1 MIYFFAILLWISP
14 ASVDIQPHKEFGLG
28 LDLLLALV
36 VLEKL
41 HLAQTLFGFCARLV
55 GATEVF
61 AFLLRNDFVAVFD
74 FFDHRLPSSAN
85 FARPHSSVNTT
96 PAVELLASGG
106 FLRYVLNRTEAK
118 LTRHTKSSDGRIA
131 LITGGTDGLGR
142 AAAVLLAEHGYRV
155 FAGGR
160 NAERLAALQQLAG
173 ERKLPLTA
181 IELDVCDDASVD
193 RAVTEIEKTAATVD
207 VLVNNAGIAIAAVME
222 EITLEDLRRQFET
235 NYFGLVRMSQ
245 RVLPAMRRKLRGR
258 IINMSSIA
266 GKLVSPLFGPYSSS
280 KHAVEAVSDA
290 MRLEVYPFGIQ
301 VVLIE
306 PGYIPTSMNRNAG
319 ELSSAY
325 AKGAETSPYKAVYQG
340 FLNAWSK
347 TTKSSHYTPEDCARV
362 IVRAV
367 EDDRPRA
374 RYPVTREAKIG
385 ILARRWLSDR
395 AMDRHMR
402 KTMGIPDFQ
411 PAPPT
416 DARK

>member
-1 MIYFFAILLWISP
+1 L
-14 ASVDIQPHKEFGLG
+14 
-28 LDLLLALV
+28 
-36 VLEKL
+36 
-41 HLAQTLFGFCARLV
+41 
-55 GATEVF
+55 
-61 AFLLRNDFVAVFD
+61 
-74 FFDHRLPSSAN
+74 
-85 FARPHSSVNTT
+85 T
-96 PAVELLASGG
+96 PWKQ
-106 FLRYVLNRTEAK
+106 N
-118 LTRHTKSSDGRIA
+118 SDGRIA

-142 AAAVLLAEHGYRV
+142 AAAVMLAEHGYRI

-160 NAERLAALQQLAG
+160 NAERIAALQQLAR
-173 ERKLPLTA
+173 ERKLPITA
-181 IELDVCDDASVD
+181 MELDVCDDASVE
-193 RAVTEIEKTAATVD
+193 RAVTEIEKAAGTVD

-222 EITLEDLRRQFET
+222 EITLADLRRQFET

-245 RVLPAMRRKLRGR
+245 RVLPGMRRKRSGR

-280 KHAVEAVSDA
+280 KHAVEAASDA

-325 AKGAETSPYKAVYQG
+325 AKGAEQSPYKAVYQG
-340 FLNAWSK
+340 FLNRWGK
-347 TTKSSHYTPEDCARV
+347 TTKSSQYKPEDCARV
-362 IVRAV
+362 IVRAI
-367 EDDRPRA
+367 EDDPPRA

-395 AMDRHMR
+395 AMDRQMR
-402 KTMGIPDFQ
+402 KTMGIPDFHRT
-411 PAPPT
+411 PRT

>member
-1 MIYFFAILLWISP
+1 M
-14 ASVDIQPHKEFGLG
+14 
-28 LDLLLALV
+28 
-36 VLEKL
+36 
-41 HLAQTLFGFCARLV
+41 
-55 GATEVF
+55 
-61 AFLLRNDFVAVFD
+61 
-74 FFDHRLPSSAN
+74 
-85 FARPHSSVNTT
+85 T
-96 PAVELLASGG
+96 P
-106 FLRYVLNRTEAK
+106 RKQN
-118 LTRHTKSSDGRIA
+118 SDGRIA

-142 AAAVLLAEHGYRV
+142 AAAVMLAAHGYRI

-160 NAERLAALQQLAG
+160 NAERIAALQQLAR
-173 ERKLPLTA
+173 ERTLPITA
-181 IELDVCDDASVD
+181 MELDVCDDASVE
-193 RAVTEIEKTAATVD
+193 RAVTGIEKAAGTVD

-222 EITLEDLRRQFET
+222 EITLADLRRQFET

-245 RVLPAMRRKLRGR
+245 RVLPGMRRKLSGR

-325 AKGAETSPYKAVYQG
+325 AQGAEQSPYKAVYQG
-340 FLNAWSK
+340 FLNAWGK
-347 TTKSSHYTPEDCARV
+347 TTKSSQYKPEDCARV
-362 IVRAV
+362 IVRAI
-367 EDDRPRA
+367 EDDPPRA

-395 AMDRHMR
+395 AMDRQMR
-402 KTMGIPDFQ
+402 KTMGIPDFHRT
-411 PAPPT
+411 PRT

>member
-1 MIYFFAILLWISP
+1 L
-14 ASVDIQPHKEFGLG
+14 
-28 LDLLLALV
+28 
-36 VLEKL
+36 
-41 HLAQTLFGFCARLV
+41 
-55 GATEVF
+55 
-61 AFLLRNDFVAVFD
+61 
-74 FFDHRLPSSAN
+74 
-85 FARPHSSVNTT
+85 T
-96 PAVELLASGG
+96 P
-106 FLRYVLNRTEAK
+106 
-118 LTRHTKSSDGRIA
+118 TKQNGDGRIA

-142 AAAVLLAEHGYRV
+142 ATAVVLGERGYRV

-160 NAERLAALQQLAG
+160 NAERIAALQQLAR

-193 RAVTEIEKTAATVD
+193 RAVAEIEKSAGTVD

-222 EITLEDLRRQFET
+222 EITLADLRRQFET

-245 RVLPAMRRKLRGR
+245 RVLPGMRRKRSGR

-266 GKLVSPLFGPYSSS
+266 GKVVSPLFGPYCSS

-325 AKGAETSPYKAVYQG
+325 AKGAEQSPYRAVYQG
-340 FLNAWSK
+340 FLNSWSK
-347 TTKSSHYTPEDCARV
+347 TTKSSHDTPEDCARV
-362 IVRAV
+362 ILRAV
-367 EDDRPRA
+367 EDDPPRA

-385 ILARRWLSDR
+385 ILLRRLLSDR
-395 AMDRHMR
+395 AMDRQMR
-402 KTMGIPDFQ
+402 KTMGIPDFHRTPQ
-411 PAPPT
+411 E

>member
-1 MIYFFAILLWISP
+1 VTP
-14 ASVDIQPHKEFGLG
+14 
-28 LDLLLALV
+28 
-36 VLEKL
+36 
-41 HLAQTLFGFCARLV
+41 
-55 GATEVF
+55 
-61 AFLLRNDFVAVFD
+61 
-74 FFDHRLPSSAN
+74 
-85 FARPHSSVNTT
+85 NTRQ
-96 PAVELLASGG
+96 S
-106 FLRYVLNRTEAK
+106 K
-118 LTRHTKSSDGRIA
+118 GRIA

-142 AAAVLLAEHGYRV
+142 AAAVMLAERGYRV

-160 NAERLAALQQLAG
+160 NVERVAALQQFAN

-181 IELDVCDDASVD
+181 MELDVCDDASVE
-193 RAVTEIEKTAATVD
+193 RAVAEIEKSAGTVD

-222 EITLEDLRRQFET
+222 EITLTDLRRQFET

-245 RVLPAMRRKLRGR
+245 RVLPGMRRKLSGR

-325 AKGAETSPYKAVYQG
+325 AKGAEQSPYKSVYQG
-340 FLNAWSK
+340 FLKSWGK
-347 TTKSSHYTPEDCARV
+347 TSKSSHYTPEDCARV
-362 IVRAV
+362 VVRAI
-367 EDDRPRA
+367 EDDPPRA

-385 ILARRWLSDR
+385 ILARRLLSDR
-395 AMDRHMR
+395 AMDRQMR
-402 KTMGIPDFQ
+402 KAMSIPD
-411 PAPPT
+411 PRRTPKTGAP
-416 DARK
+416 K